1 MSRKVVVDNSELLDD
16 VAAMV
21 ASGERVVLLTKGQ
34 SMLPFIVGGRDSVEL
49 TKVDSEI
56 CIGDILLA
64 KISNPTCYVIH
75 RVINIENEKIT
86 LMGDGNLVGTEE
98 CHTSDVA
105 ARITAI
111 IKPYKSINPNSKSQ
125 RKYAKIWKILQPVR
139 RYLLAIF
146 RRIIYKKNSSLLL
159 K

>member
-1 MSRKVVVDNSELLDD
+1 MRRKVVVENNELLDG

-49 TKVDSEI
+49 SRVDGEI

-64 KISNPTCYVIH
+64 KIPNPARYVIH
-75 RVINIENEKIT
+75 RVIKIEGEKIT

-98 CHTSDVA
+98 CSTSDVA
-105 ARITAI
+105 ARITTI
-111 IKPYKSINPNSKSQ
+111 IKPHKTINPN
-125 RKYAKIWKILQPVR
+125 
-139 RYLLAIF
+139 
-146 RRIIYKKNSSLLL
+146 
-159 K
+159 